1 MNGRATAEGI
11 LRRYPICP
19 VCGSAERH
27 AARRRPPKRDTYI
40 EALARTLEL
49 PSPDLH
55 ALLEVHACD
64 RCASVYCDPWLG
76 TQGMTSLYGVGHG
89 QHLLGWENFLRWTQ
103 AKENAPALELQRAI
117 WTFLV
122 ERAGPVGVY
131 GELNC
136 PFSGLLLLLRD
147 LEAGGRDRADAAA
160 RAIARIRQ
168 SAAYPRRLRESPL
181 AVARI
186 RRALKRAKGVGPA
199 RATCA
204 PVAPELAL
212 PRARY
217 LVMEPSSLFWSTNCS
232 ALNTSCRALCQSPAV
247 GTPVLDWKDVT
258 REGTRFDVFGLFNV
272 LDHFVDP
279 RRVLN
284 EVLAHSRAVFV
295 ETHRSGPDDT
305 FSRQHLYAL
314 GPRFLDHLLPTGW
327 KWEDV
332 TPRLDDGLQSFYW
345 IWREDRCGSV

>member
-1 MNGRATAEGI
+1 MIAERMTAAGI
-11 LRRYPICP
+11 LRRYPLCP
-19 VCGSAERH
+19 VCGFAERH
-27 AARRRPPKRDTYI
+27 AARRRPPRRDTYV
-40 EALARTLEL
+40 EALARTLEV
-49 PSPDLH
+49 PSPDLD

-76 TQGMTSLYGVGHG
+76 ARGMTSLYGVGHG
-89 QHLLGWENFLRWTQ
+89 QHLLGWENFLRWIQ
-103 AKENAPALELQRAI
+103 AKETSPALDVQRAI

-147 LEAGGRDRADAAA
+147 LEAGERNRAGESA

-168 SAAYPRRLRESPL
+168 TSAYPRKLRGSPL

-186 RRALKRAKGVGPA
+186 QRALTRAGGIGPA
-199 RATCA
+199 RTTHA
-204 PVAPELAL
+204 PVAPDLAP

-232 ALNTSCRALCQSPAV
+232 ALNTSCRALCQSSAV
-247 GTPVLDWKDVT
+247 GAPVLDWKDVA
-258 REGTRFDVFGLFNV
+258 REEMRFDVFGVFNV

-279 RRVLN
+279 GRVLN
-284 EVLAHSRAVFV
+284 EVLAHSRAVLV
-295 ETHRSGPDDT
+295 ETHRSGTDDT

-314 GPRFLDHLLPTGW
+314 GPRFLDHLLPPGW

-332 TPRLDDGLQSFYW
+332 TPRLDDGLQSFFW
-345 IWREDRCGSV
+345 IWRD

>member
-1 MNGRATAEGI
+1 VADRWTAEGV
-11 LRRYPICP
+11 LRRYPVCP
-19 VCGSAERH
+19 VCRFPERH
-27 AARRRPPKRDTYI
+27 AVRRRAPKRDTYVD
-40 EALARTLEL
+40 ALARTLDV
-49 PSPDLH
+49 PSSDLH

-76 TQGMTSLYGVGHG
+76 TLGMTSLYGVGHG
-89 QHLLGWENFLRWTQ
+89 QHLLGWENFLRWIQ
-103 AKENAPALELQRAI
+103 AKESSPALDVQRAI

-122 ERAGPVGVY
+122 ERAGPIGVY

-136 PFSGLLLLLRD
+136 PFAGMLLLLRD
-147 LEAGGRDRADAAA
+147 LEAGDLDRVDASA

-168 SAAYPRRLRESPL
+168 SYAHPQKIEGPL

-186 RRALKRAKGVGPA
+186 KRALRRAGGIGPA
-199 RATCA
+199 RTTRAPIA
-204 PVAPELAL
+204 PVLAP

-217 LVMEPSSLFWSTNCS
+217 LVMEPSSLFWSTNCG
-232 ALNTSCRALCQSPAV
+232 ALNTSCRALCQSSAV
-247 GTPVLDWKDVT
+247 GTPVVDWKDVT
-258 REGTRFDVFGLFNV
+258 REGMRFDVFGLFNV

-279 RRVLN
+279 SRVLH

-332 TPRLDDGLQSFYW
+332 TPRLDDGLQSFFW
-345 IWREDRCGSV
+345 IWRDE

>member
-1 MNGRATAEGI
+1 MLAERLTAAGI
-11 LRRYPICP
+11 LRRYPACP
-19 VCGSAERH
+19 VCGSAERQ
-27 AARRRPPKRDTYI
+27 AARRRPPRQDPYV
-40 EALARTLEL
+40 EALARTLEV
-49 PSPDLH
+49 PSPDLD

-64 RCASVYCDPWLG
+64 PCASVYCDPWLG
-76 TQGMTSLYGVGHG
+76 TLGMTSLYGVGHG
-89 QHLLGWENFLRWTQ
+89 QHLLGWENFLRWVQT
-103 AKENAPALELQRAI
+103 KENSPDALGLQRTL

-147 LEAGGRDRADAAA
+147 LEAGERDRADESA
-160 RAIARIRQ
+160 RAIARIQQ
-168 SAAYPRRLRESPL
+168 SSAYPRKQRGSPL

-186 RRALKRAKGVGPA
+186 KRALKRAGGIGPA
-199 RATCA
+199 RTTRAPIA
-204 PVAPELAL
+204 PVLAP

-232 ALNTSCRALCQSPAV
+232 ALNTSCRALCQSRAV
-247 GTPVLDWKDVT
+247 GAPVLDWKDVA
-258 REGTRFDVFGLFNV
+258 REGMHFDVFGLFNV

-279 RRVLN
+279 GRVLN

-314 GPRFLDHLLPTGW
+314 GPRFLDHLLPSGW

-332 TPRLDDGLQSFYW
+332 TPRLDDGLQSFFW
-345 IWREDRCGSV
+345 IWRDA